1 MADFENNLLDSIA
14 HDCESS
20 DTIKLETS
28 LVLVLQP
35 GSGNLRI
42 GRITDATPEII
53 PHVIAYKQTI
63 EKGNIIVVVAVVVV
77 IKAS

>member
-20 DTIKLETS
+20 DTIKFETS

-63 EKGNIIVVVAVVVV
+63 EKGNIVVVV
-77 IKAS
+77 LLLLLL